1 MKAQTLKV
9 KVVFTIIHFG
19 ESGKILETKNTNEDN
34 NDERETS
41 RTLIIVLQVKLTFS
55 MCHGLKAFFAG
66 VRPANV
72 IFSCYPETEEDYH
85 HKI

>member
-34 NDERETS
+34 NDEKEIYQA
-41 RTLIIVLQVKLTFS
+41 LIIVTYFLYVSWFESFLCWGPTSQ
-55 MCHGLKAFFAG
+55 CHFQLLPG
-66 VRPANV
+66 N
-72 IFSCYPETEEDYH
+72 
-85 HKI
+85 